1 MFRRLKE
8 VLAYRK
14 LQKIKS
20 SVRLEDKIQEKA
32 KPYLER
38 QNEIDQEKKEINTIK
53 KENKFPSQSK
63 LLLIFLFI
71 NFTVLELFVGQVTIQ
86 SFTMA
91 AAAGTMPDFT
101 PLITL
106 IGAVIGETLSY
117 GIYAA
122 KAKAENTQGGITHD
136 IALYNVQ
143 NQQNQD
149 GTFG

>member
-1 MFRRLKE
+1 
-8 VLAYRK
+8 
-14 LQKIKS
+14 
-20 SVRLEDKIQEKA
+20 
-32 KPYLER
+32 
-38 QNEIDQEKKEINTIK
+38 
-53 KENKFPSQSK
+53 
-63 LLLIFLFI
+63 
-71 NFTVLELFVGQVTIQ
+71 
-86 SFTMA
+86 
-91 AAAGTMPDFT
+91 MPDLT